1 MKDTHEKFSKP
12 TVLLHW
18 IIAFPFIAM
27 LVIGLILDEMEN
39 GPNKFELIGT
49 HKSIGILILVLAIV
63 RILWRMKNKFP
74 KPLSEIPNWQK
85 RLAQA
90 AHWVLIIGTVM
101 MPISGITM
109 SIGGGH
115 SVGLF
120 GMELIAGTGV
130 ENGIM
135 DKAGHIMHGLGS
147 KLIIL
152 FLVLHIVGAFKHQFM
167 DKDGTLSRVFG
178 RNVTKA

>member
-18 IIAFPFIAM
+18 IIAIPFIAM
-27 LVIGLILDEMEN
+27 LIIGLILDEMEK

-49 HKSIGILILVLAIV
+49 HKSVGVLIFVLAVV

-74 KPLSEIPNWQK
+74 KPLSEMPNWQK
-85 RLAQA
+85 GLAST

-101 MPISGITM
+101 MPISGIVM

-115 SVGLF
+115 SVGIF
-120 GMELIAGTGV
+120 GVELITGSGV
-130 ENGIM
+130 ENNLM
-135 DKAGHIMHGLGS
+135 DKTGHIMHGLGS
-147 KLIIL
+147 KLILL
-152 FLVLHIVGAFKHQFM
+152 FLVLHIVGAIKHQYM
-167 DKDGTLSRVFG
+167 DKDGTLSRILG
-178 RNVTKA
+178 R